1 MTAYSAQQRRYA
13 STVAMKLMALLA
25 LCYTFYFCRG
35 LILPLMIAAF
45 FALFAA
51 PAVRLMGKC
60 YLPKPLAAA
69 LIIMVMLALA
79 GAGISLLYEPAAQWL
94 ERLPLLGS
102 RLAEQVEDVTASIDV
117 LKDSVAPGKS
127 ATESIKSAVSSG
139 IMPLLSVLAQTTA
152 IMLFQ
157 LAAVVM
163 FTYFFLVFGDAL
175 LRNMVRALPS
185 LHAKK
190 NLLSTFHA
198 VQDDMSHYV
207 LVVSTINVGLGLATA
222 LAMFLLDVPDPLL
235 WGTLATL
242 LNFAPYVG
250 PLVLTVLLTGVGY
263 FEYQQTG
270 QILMLPGVFLLLN
283 VIESQL
289 ITPLALG
296 RRFNMNPL
304 VLVIWMF
311 IWGWIWGVVGVL
323 IAIPLLVCL
332 KIIALHLPET
342 PSWLV
347 VLDATTT
354 DKTTLPDLRES

>member
-1 MTAYSAQQRRYA
+1 MAHSAWQRQH
-13 STVAMKLMALLA
+13 SSGVAVKLLTLLA

-35 LILPLMIAAF
+35 LILPLLLAGL

-51 PAVRLMGKC
+51 PAVRLFGKC

-69 LIIMVMLALA
+69 FVIIFMLAVA

-94 ERLPLLGS
+94 ERLPLLGT
-102 RLAEQVEDVTASIDV
+102 RLAQQVQDVTESIDV
-117 LKDSVAPGKS
+117 LKDSIVAAHSTTESLKS
-127 ATESIKSAVSSG
+127 ALSSG

-152 IMLFQ
+152 VMLFQ

-163 FTYFFLVFGDAL
+163 FTYFFLVFGEPL

-185 LHAKK
+185 LSAKK
-190 NLLSTFHA
+190 NLLATFRA
-198 VQDDMSHYV
+198 VQDDISHYV
-207 LVVSTINVGLGLATA
+207 LVVSLINIGLGLATA
-222 LAMFLLDVPDPLL
+222 LVLYILQVPDPLL
-235 WGTLATL
+235 WGALAAL

-250 PLVLTVLLTGVGY
+250 PLMLSVLLTGVGY
-263 FEYQQTG
+263 FEYQQPG
-270 QILMLPGVFLLLN
+270 QILMLPGAFLLLN

-311 IWGWIWGVVGVL
+311 VWGWIWGVVGVL

-332 KIIALHLPET
+332 KIIALHLPKT
-342 PSWLV
+342 PDWLV
-347 VLDATTT
+347 VLDASTT
-354 DKTTLPDLRES
+354 DKLSTEQS